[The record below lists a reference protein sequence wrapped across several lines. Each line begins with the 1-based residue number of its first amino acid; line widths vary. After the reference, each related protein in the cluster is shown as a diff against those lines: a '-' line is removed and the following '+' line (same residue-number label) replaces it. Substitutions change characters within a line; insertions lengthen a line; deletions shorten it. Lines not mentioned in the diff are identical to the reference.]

1 MTCCPNQVG
10 HEPSA
15 ATNRINIF
23 WDRTLFYT
31 AFCTKIKFF
40 MILEVLEA
48 KGTFLQWK
56 TTSGHRRKW
65 KCEDIYLSLILA
77 IFDPCPILTGPSRE
91 LLLPHHLNRP
101 ESTWSF
107 TNLPLLL
114 LKHPGDVG
122 ASLFLLL
129 PPLII
134 HSRFMEAWAHG
145 AHQDT
150 QVCLQHF

>member
-31 AFCTKIKFF
+31 APCTKIKFF

-77 IFDPCPILTGPSRE
+77 FFWPMPNSDRPISWAPPTSSSQQTRVHLVVHQPPSPPSKTSWE
-91 LLLPHHLNRP
+91 CWCL
-101 ESTWSF
+101 SF
-107 TNLPLLL
+107 PPPPSPDHPLKVHGGL
-114 LKHPGDVG
+114 
-122 ASLFLLL
+122 ASLSS
-129 PPLII
+129 P
-134 HSRFMEAWAHG
+134 R
-145 AHQDT
+145 
-150 QVCLQHF
+150 